1 VQNGVNRIVQD
12 LLDKRKCT
20 ILTAARRP
28 KNVSVRQEDVGSVK
42 MKTADLLKRIE
53 KHEKSCEKR
62 YEQLQKQ
69 LDRLD
74 LKIWGLAV
82 LIIFAPFIDRVF

>member
-1 VQNGVNRIVQD
+1 
-12 LLDKRKCT
+12 
-20 ILTAARRP
+20 
-28 KNVSVRQEDVGSVK
+28 

-53 KHEKSCEKR
+53 KHEQSCDKR
-62 YEQLQKQ
+62 YEQIQKQ

-82 LIIFAPFIDRVF
+82 LIIFAPFIHRVF